1 MAGSIATTPSPLAEI
16 IARTNQVTGEAQVKA
31 KYLVENEAAKG
42 ELLKA
47 KALGDASLMGQ
58 LHMIDKLSP
67 NVETQVIYAG
77 EGTLWTDLKNPA
89 VSVPVQNFKK

>member
-1 MAGSIATTPSPLAEI
+1 MLFRS
-16 IARTNQVTGEAQVKA
+16 GEAQVKA

-47 KALGDASLMGQ
+47 KALGDTALMSQ

-89 VSVPVQNFKK
+89 VSIPAKSSK